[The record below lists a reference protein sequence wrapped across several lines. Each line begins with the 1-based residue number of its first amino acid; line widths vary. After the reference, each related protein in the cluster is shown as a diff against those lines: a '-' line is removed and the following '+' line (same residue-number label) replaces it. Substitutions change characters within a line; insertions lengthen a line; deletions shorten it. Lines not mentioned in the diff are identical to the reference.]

1 MTTTTTK
8 LESAQN
14 TKGKLSFPNRSHEV
28 AHLKKSLGKKLFALA
43 LKTPSSTSKKDIQA
57 AVKACKGRRAISQTA
72 AVDAIL
78 RTSSLIYQGH
88 CARSL
93 QRYPRIS
100 RCFIPLP
107 LFPQRTQLDHTGAL
121 AYRLCRYKAATARRT
136 IAALMP
142 DLSGEV
148 IGHIEFA
155 LDFAS
160 VNFKASTSKGEQYGG
175 RCTYHK
181 TNGAWTATVQS
192 NWNSHVA
199 KRGLARVDGMPTL
212 AALPVES
219 DIDGEEIYRAKWLE
233 KGRGFSAHVRSGY
246 IVRRIID
253 GRTYTAHA
261 GSISAA
267 RSVITRQTPASQR
280 AADER
285 AKAKA
290 QQIERLQ
297 AKIAAKLEAGQLNG
311 YAPVVVTMRDS
322 FAVGNCGSGT
332 RNWVAK
338 HLAGRTSATV
348 AEIIQIRDE
357 HPRVLLAC
365 LHAIMRS
372 QPEALVA

>member
-8 LESAQN
+8 LKSAQN

-28 AHLKKSLGKKLFALA
+28 AYLKKSLGKKLFALA
-43 LKTPSSTSKKDIQA
+43 LKTPSSTSKKDVTT
-57 AVKACKGRRAISQTA
+57 AVKACKGRKEISIED
-72 AVDAIL
+72 AVNGIMRVTYL
-78 RTSSLIYQGH
+78 RH
-88 CARSL
+88 CAKLERYDRRYNRSKYYIA
-93 QRYPRIS
+93 RGS
-100 RCFIPLP
+100 F
-107 LFPQRTQLDHTGAL
+107 FTQKC
-121 AYRLCRYKAATARRT
+121 RLNHAGSLSERLWRYKTTEIRRCVSY
-136 IAALMP
+136 LMVG
-142 DLSGEV
+142 LSGVVSEK
-148 IGHIEFA
+148 IEFA
-155 LDFAS
+155 ADFAG
-160 VNFKASTSKGEQYGG
+160 VAFRCETSKGEQYGG

-181 TNGAWTATVQS
+181 TDGAWTATVQS

-199 KRGLARVDGMPTL
+199 KRNLARVDGMPTL

-219 DIDGEEIYRAKWLE
+219 DIDGEEIFRAKWLE
-233 KGRGFSAHVRSGY
+233 KSRGFSACVRSGY

-267 RSVITRQTPASQR
+267 RSVITRQTPASLR

-332 RNWVAK
+332 RNWIAK

-348 AEIIQIRDE
+348 AEIIKIRDE